1 MLLDRN
7 QLKKLE
13 QCAESGE
20 YTAEDIGVLRALI
33 RSHTD
38 LINLLKDP
46 DTSLDDVYQYL
57 GQDENHTPA
66 DSPAADR
73 RESLPDESDA

>member
-1 MLLDRN
+1 MQLDRN

-13 QCAESGE
+13 QCAESGQ
-20 YTAEDIGVLRALI
+20 YTAEDIAVLKTLI
-33 RSHTD
+33 RSHMD

-57 GQDENHTPA
+57 SRDENDTPA
-66 DSPAADR
+66 DSSAGDR
-73 RESLPDESDA
+73 SESLPDDRDE

>member
-1 MLLDRN
+1 MLLDEN
-7 QLKKLE
+7 ELNKLK
-13 QCAESGE
+13 QCAKSGK
-20 YTAEDIGVLRALI
+20 YTAEDIAVLRKLI
-33 RSHTD
+33 RSHMD
-38 LINLLKDP
+38 LRNLLKDP
-46 DTSLDDVYQYL
+46 NTSLDDVYQYL